1 MKGKTT
7 MTIVICL
14 VCVILTAV
22 IFLQFKT
29 ISKIDVTSL
38 ENMQEAELRNE
49 ITNWKTK
56 YEDIAKRIEDTNLKI
71 AEYKENINNN
81 KAASDILAND
91 LNQLTG
97 IVGLRDVVGNGVI
110 ITLADNEN
118 KKIVADDLL
127 NLINELKL
135 SGAEAISINDERVVY
150 DTYIVDIGDT
160 FIRMNGNQGLVSP
173 YIIKAIGNP
182 TYLESGLS
190 KKQFGYID
198 TKKAEGKTVTLERK
212 DNITIKK
219 YEGNLN
225 FDEKYIKE
233 N

>member
-56 YEDIAKRIEDTNLKI
+56 YEDIAKKIEDTNLKI

-110 ITLADNEN
+110 ITLADNQN